1 MQLPGGQAMAHRVS
15 PALLTLG
22 PDGDIGLK
30 IVDEFNRVE
39 FYPVELAM
47 SRLDGVW
54 VTGLPE
60 TARIITVGQGYVAP
74 GQVVEAVT
82 GQPETALAGSEAD
95 NDMEQ
100 MK

>member
-1 MQLPGGQAMAHRVS
+1 MAHRVS

-22 PDGDIGLK
+22 PKGEIGLK
-30 IVDEFNRVE
+30 LVDEFNRVE
-39 FYPVELAM
+39 FFPVELAV

-74 GQVVEAVT
+74 GQVVEAVAT
-82 GQPETALAGSEAD
+82 QPDTALAESEAD
-95 NDMEQ
+95 RETEQ
-100 MK
+100 MQ